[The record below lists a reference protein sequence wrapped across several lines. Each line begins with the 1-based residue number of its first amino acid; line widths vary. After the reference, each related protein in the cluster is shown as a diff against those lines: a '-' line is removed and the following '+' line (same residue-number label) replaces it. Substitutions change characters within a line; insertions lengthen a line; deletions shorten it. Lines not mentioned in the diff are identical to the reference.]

1 MRAARIALR
10 PEGGRWLG
18 AGRAHRLVAMADG
31 LEIVPLA
38 PAISAAQSPRE
49 GAPFRIKATRLARG
63 ERVIHGVGPE
73 ARVEKGSHLVVEKRE
88 FAQHIDNRE
97 EGVEISYSFAH
108 PPAGEGDLRVV
119 LDVEGET
126 FVGRTGE
133 GLHFA
138 DPTTGVGVRF
148 GQATWIDARG
158 KRSPVRV
165 RVEGSHIELR
175 VKEAVLASSAYPA
188 VLDPLIS
195 PEFGMDEPTLAL
207 GSRRRHQPV
216 VAWNGSSYLV
226 AWQDGND
233 QRLHGTRFASNG
245 TLIDAVDLP
254 LTTAAVSNYAL
265 ASDGSGFFLTYKSST
280 PGLYGQHY
288 DGNGQAVGTPIT
300 LGTETAYNS
309 DSVVF
314 DGTNYVAVWLEGG
327 AARRARIT
335 TAGQVLDPG
344 GVIIAAAS
352 SVDIASNGAGSF
364 VTWTG
369 PNELVGTNLDAQG
382 NLLHPAGVALTAPGF
397 EIWDA
402 GVTWAGQTYFVAYGR
417 YDGEDNAYM
426 AGTRID
432 PVQGTP
438 LDLAWASLPVITRTS
453 RGPTSGATA

>member
-1 MRAARIALR
+1 MRASRIALR

-18 AGRAHRLVAMADG
+18 AGRAHRLAATADG
-31 LEIVPLA
+31 LEIVPLV
-38 PAISAAQSPRE
+38 PATSAAQSPRE
-49 GAPFRIKATRLARG
+49 AAPFRIKAARLARG
-63 ERVIHGVGPE
+63 ERVIHGAAPA
-73 ARVEKGSHLVVEKRE
+73 ARVEKGSHLVIEKRD

-97 EGVEISYSFAH
+97 EGVEISYSFAQ

-126 FVGRTGE
+126 FVGRTGG

-207 GSRRRHQPV
+207 GSKRRHEPV

-226 AWQDGND
+226 AWQEHD

-245 TLIDAVDLP
+245 TLIDAVDSL
-254 LTTAAVSNYAL
+254 LTTDTVSNYAL

-288 DGNGQAVGTPIT
+288 DGNGQAVGMPLT
-300 LGTETAYNS
+300 LSTQTAYNS
-309 DSVVF
+309 KSVVF

-327 AARRARIT
+327 SARRARIT

-344 GVIIAAAS
+344 GVIIASAS

-369 PNELVGTNLDAQG
+369 ANGLVGSNLDALG
-382 NLLHPAGVALTAPGF
+382 VLLHPAGVALTAPGL
-397 EIWDA
+397 ELWDS
-402 GVTWAGQTYFVAYGR
+402 GVTSAGPNYFVAYGR
-417 YDGEDNAYM
+417 YDAEDAAYM
-426 AGTRID
+426 AG
-432 PVQGTP
+432 
-438 LDLAWASLPVITRTS
+438 
-453 RGPTSGATA
+453 